1 MEARAPNAGRVDPST
16 GSPGRFRYTV
26 PRHLSLIA
34 VIGALLF
41 VRNQALFCASQFVAE
56 DSFYFYATAYNKP
69 FLESL
74 ATPYAGYLHVLPMAL
89 AEFLW
94 HLPFEVLP
102 LANHVVALL
111 IDAACL
117 SWIFT
122 PSCRP
127 LIQSDG
133 FRLACAPLLAVVP
146 FQPNAGMLLGI
157 HWYLTFLLTLLV
169 LGELPQRA
177 PAIACACALAVIGTW
192 TAPGAIVLVP
202 IAFAR
207 WFLNQKHPGRHFLL
221 ALGTAA
227 TAHAVL
233 AVAVFRPATGSIYTP
248 GLDVAWK
255 AFGKMLADGL
265 LVPSLIG
272 TRLGYALAEGVVGDA
287 FACSVAIV
295 FGFVLW
301 LRRRGR
307 SAPLA
312 MVLLAVACGILF
324 LTMMRGHQ
332 SSLLLVRSDI
342 RLERYLTV
350 PTLLMWTAILV
361 LAAEWTAAGPGRG
374 VRLGLGVAGAGFAA
388 VFHITEPKLAN
399 SDRLAEAI
407 PHEGKVQ
414 LLREYERRYAERGE
428 PETLAL
434 PGWSP
439 IECMVL
445 EIGGGRECD
454 APADLHCV
462 FGPTLQT
469 RGERR
474 YVVDWFGE
482 FTRSE
487 DGSIVHP
494 RLGRL
499 QVLGFGRGL
508 YWLADDSGQAF
519 LTGPAFYPRLVRWP
533 PEGLIGVGPGG
544 VTTSG

>member
-1 MEARAPNAGRVDPST
+1 MDS
-16 GSPGRFRYTV
+16 GRFRYTI
-26 PRHLSLIA
+26 PRHLSVIA
-34 VIGALLF
+34 VIAALLF
-41 VRNQALFCASQFVAE
+41 VRNLALFSASQFVAE
-56 DSFYFYATAYNKP
+56 DSFFFYATAYNKP

-74 ATPYAGYLHVLPMAL
+74 ATPYAGYLHALPMAL
-89 AEFLW
+89 AELLW
-94 HLPFEVLP
+94 NFPFEVLP

-111 IDAACL
+111 IDAVCL
-117 SWIFT
+117 SWIFA

-127 LIQSDG
+127 LIRSDG

-146 FQPNAGMLLGI
+146 FQPNAGMLLGL
-157 HWYLTFLLTLLV
+157 HWYLTFMLTLLV
-169 LGELPQRA
+169 LGELPRRTY
-177 PAIACACALAVIGTW
+177 AIGSACALAVLGTW
-192 TAPGAIVLVP
+192 TAPGTIVLVP
-202 IAFAR
+202 VAFAR

-233 AVAVFRPATGSIYTP
+233 AVAVFRPATGATFTP

-255 AFGKMLADGL
+255 AFGKMLTDGL

-272 TRLGYALAEGVVGDA
+272 TRLSYAVTDDIVGGVLACAVVVV
-287 FACSVAIV
+287 FAA
-295 FGFVLW
+295 VLW
-301 LRRRGR
+301 SNRRG
-307 SAPLA
+307 SAVCLA
-312 MVLLAVACGILF
+312 LLLLTVALGVLF

-332 SSLLLVRSDI
+332 SSLLLVRPDI

-361 LAAEWTAAGPGRG
+361 LLAEWMEKKTRKLRIGLGAAGA
-374 VRLGLGVAGAGFAA
+374 VVAATFY
-388 VFHITEPKLAN
+388 VTEPKLAN
-399 SDRLAEAI
+399 SERLAEAI
-407 PHEGKVQ
+407 PHSGKVQ
-414 LLREYERRYAERGE
+414 LLREYELRYAHQGE
-428 PETLAL
+428 AETLAL

-454 APADLHCV
+454 APNDLHCV
-462 FGPTLQT
+462 FGPALQT
-469 RGERR
+469 RGDRR

-494 RLGRL
+494 RLGRM

-508 YWLADDSGQAF
+508 YWLADESGQQF

-533 PEGLIGVGPGG
+533 PEGLISVGPGG
-544 VTTSG
+544 ITASH